1 MTMIDARMSEKA
13 ERGFSVV
20 RASSTRISDL
30 KSGHERRNANRTQ
43 RKRRY
48 TARYAG
54 WTVAMREDLIAQN
67 EVADGML
74 YSFRFKDWLEFRVTQ
89 QSLGVAPSGTTAVQ
103 LVKTYTKGSTTKTRN
118 ITKPVASTVIV
129 YQDDGTG
136 VLVPKAG
143 STDDTT
149 GLFTPSTSWT
159 AGRAIAWSGDFDV
172 CVRFA
177 TDEPEFVLPDREICE
192 VVCELVE
199 VFGE

>member
-20 RASSTRISDL
+20 PASRTRVTDM
-30 KSGHERRNANRTQ
+30 KNGHEQRNADWDGK
-43 RKRRY
+43 KRRY
-48 TARYAG
+48 TAKYAG
-54 WTVAMREDLIAQN
+54 WTLEMREDLIAHN
-67 EVADGML
+67 EVTEGRL
-74 YSFRFKDWLEFRVTQ
+74 YSFRLKDWLEYRVTQ
-89 QSLGVAPSGTTAVQ
+89 QSLGVAPSGTTPVQ

-118 ITKPVASTVIV
+118 IRKPVASTVTV
-129 YQDDGTG
+129 YQDNGSG
-136 VLVPKAG
+136 VLVPKTGTLDANE
-143 STDDTT
+143 

-159 AGRAIAWSGDFDV
+159 AGRPIAWSGDFDV